1 MLKST
6 SKQLSLYSILYDK
19 IPDDHLLKNID
30 KVVDF
35 SFINKLLEG
44 SYSKNFGRPAKEP
57 EMMAKLLI
65 LQYLYNLSDVKVIE
79 EASLNLAYMWFIGIN
94 PDEDL
99 PDASLLAK
107 FRTQRLKNTSVDHI
121 ITEVVHQCVQN
132 GLIKGT
138 GLTIDATHAKANT
151 MKLVPE
157 RIMKYLAKKIF
168 KSVKQ
173 ESGEIS
179 PEINAAIPDYKGI
192 EDHKE
197 AKEMMKSFLE
207 NLMTEV
213 ENNIDISTMPETSKA
228 IAQAKEVLN
237 DEKFIIQKGLR
248 SLVDKDA
255 RVGYKSKTDSFYGYK
270 VEFTMIPEERIIT
283 AVETCDGTYVDGNKF
298 DELYNR
304 SKDCG
309 INTTEFYGDKAYFR
323 KPILDILKSENVEA
337 LIPVSASVYR
347 IDESKFSYNKD
358 SDQWFCAMGN
368 HTIDKKRCKG
378 SRGQDVLKYKFD
390 KVMCKD
396 CPNRVE
402 CAGKNKL
409 VKCLEVGINTADY
422 YEHSQR
428 ANMPEFKEKYRKRSS
443 HEWKNGEMKRFHGLD
458 RARGYG
464 LKSMSMQAKLTV
476 LAVNLKRIAALV
488 SFLFEYLL
496 LFFRESTQL
505 TIIENN
511 NLLIV

>member
-19 IPDDHLLKNID
+19 IPDDHQLKSID
-30 KVVDF
+30 KAVDF
-35 SFINKLLEG
+35 SFINRLLED
-44 SYSKNFGRPAKEP
+44 SYSKHFGRPAKEP

-107 FRTQRLKNTSVDHI
+107 FRKQRLKDIGVDHI
-121 ITEVVHQCVQN
+121 ITEVVRQCVDN

-138 GLTIDATHAKANT
+138 GLTIDATHSKANT

-157 RIMKYLAKKIF
+157 RIMKHLAKKIL
-168 KSVKQ
+168 KNVEQ
-173 ESGEIS
+173 ESGEIPS
-179 PEINAAIPDYKGI
+179 EINATIPDYKEI

-197 AKEMMKSFLE
+197 AKETMKSYLE
-207 NLMTEV
+207 SMMTAV
-213 ENNIDISTMPETSKA
+213 ENNVDVSTMPKTSKA
-228 IAQAKEVLN
+228 IVQAKEVLS

-283 AVETCDGTYVDGNKF
+283 AVETCDGAYVDGNNF
-298 DELYNR
+298 EELYNR
-304 SKDCG
+304 SKECG
-309 INTTEFYGDKAYFR
+309 ISIKEVYGDKAYFR
-323 KPILDILKSENVEA
+323 RPILDTLKTDNVEA
-337 LIPVSASVYR
+337 MIPVSAAVYK

-358 SDQWFCAMGN
+358 SDQWFCVMGN
-368 HTIDKKRCKG
+368 HTIDKKRGK
-378 SRGQDVLKYKFD
+378 SSWGQEILKYKFD
-390 KVMCKD
+390 KIMCKK

-402 CAGKNKL
+402 CAGKQASAKRL
-409 VKCLEVGINTADY
+409 DVGINTADY
-422 YEHSQR
+422 YEHNQR
-428 ANMPEFKEKYRKRSS
+428 AKTQEFKEKYRKRAS

-464 LKSMSMQAKLTV
+464 LKSMSMQAKLTA

-488 SFLFEYLL
+488 SFWVQYLFNIWGNNAH
-496 LFFRESTQL
+496 L
-505 TIIENN
+505 TIIKHNK
-511 NLLIV
+511 LLPA